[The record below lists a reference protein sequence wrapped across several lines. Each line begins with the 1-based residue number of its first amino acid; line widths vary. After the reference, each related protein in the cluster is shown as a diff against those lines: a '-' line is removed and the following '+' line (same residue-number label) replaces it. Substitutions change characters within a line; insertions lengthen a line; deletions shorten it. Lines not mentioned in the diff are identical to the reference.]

1 MSHIRDMIKKS
12 LKWTWIDENLRFK
25 VRCIIRP
32 KKLSYVQNIFLTG
45 YVMYKINLSKS
56 RGDKIDRRNN
66 LIDEINKYSIIK
78 DTTYLNSS
86 EIANSILM
94 N

>member
-1 MSHIRDMIKKS
+1 
-12 LKWTWIDENLRFK
+12 
-25 VRCIIRP
+25 
-32 KKLSYVQNIFLTG
+32 
-45 YVMYKINLSKS
+45 MYKINLSKS